1 MKSSQKDAVVEPQ
14 TMWSLDKNFT
24 TELSCLKIVIVYLL
38 QIATTLCSSLLL
50 RAQLLR
56 VSQLIMLLMDLW
68 LQYLK
73 LNLIFLVVMN
83 GGWWILVKEYFSEKL
98 LFMLKQVTA
107 VQQKTNMPNTCI
119 KKQLLLT
126 FLSANNFNKQQ
137 IQKKFSKQILL
148 NPLLML
154 THCSYISISLNLN
167 NAWIYFSTFK
177 SAGKAFLF
185 KTGDR
190 TRQ

>member
-1 MKSSQKDAVVEPQ
+1 MYMKSSQKDAVVEPQ

-107 VQQKTNMPNTCI
+107 V
-119 KKQLLLT
+119 
-126 FLSANNFNKQQ
+126 
-137 IQKKFSKQILL
+137 
-148 NPLLML
+148 
-154 THCSYISISLNLN
+154 
-167 NAWIYFSTFK
+167 
-177 SAGKAFLF
+177 
-185 KTGDR
+185 
-190 TRQ
+190 